1 MLYSWDSTGRGSTPC
16 LCCFPRQTIH
26 AQSQRTFQ
34 DECTKQLVGSVVMTR
49 YNNRTYRVDDIDWD
63 KSPKDTFT
71 LASGQEITF
80 VEYYR

>member
-1 MLYSWDSTGRGSTPC
+1 MFRGWHGAGSVLRLSPS
-16 LCCFPRQTIH
+16 PRQTIH
-26 AQSQRTFQ
+26 SQSQRTFQ

-71 LASGQEITF
+71 LASGQQITF